1 MYGLKQL
8 SYLWDSEE
16 QRAGGREH
24 FKVIIL
30 GLGDNARECNSYREG
45 GFSLC
50 NTARLKLYFKSCW
63 VL

>member
-1 MYGLKQL
+1 MYALKQL

-16 QRAGGREH
+16 QRARGRQ

-30 GLGDNARECNSYREG
+30 GGNVGECNIYGKGE
-45 GFSLC
+45 FSLC
-50 NTARLKLYFKSCW
+50 NTARLKLYFKSYW